1 MEINQLYLLIST
13 LFIVYIS
20 GSIPFAL
27 IIPKIFGYD
36 DVRNIGSGNIGATN
50 VLRMGNKRLA
60 LIVLI
65 LDIAKGFLPIFIL
78 KNYYGNMFEINSLN
92 LIYLIGGISILGH
105 IFPVWL
111 KFKGGKGVATYIGY
125 IFGINIFLGIFF
137 VICWLLIAYF
147 SKYSSMASILSIL
160 ILPFTYFIFQNEIII
175 FLLFALIGAIIILK
189 HFSNILRI
197 FNKTENRI
205 RF

>member
-13 LFIVYIS
+13 LFIVYIL

-189 HFSNILRI
+189 HYSNILRI